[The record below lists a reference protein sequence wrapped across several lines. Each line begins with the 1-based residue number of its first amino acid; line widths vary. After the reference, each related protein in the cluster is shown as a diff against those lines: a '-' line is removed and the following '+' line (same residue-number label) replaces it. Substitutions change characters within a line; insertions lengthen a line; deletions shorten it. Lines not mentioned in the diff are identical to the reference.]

1 MSIFAERLV
10 ADLQNTLRVAMD
22 HDGTRRALVV
32 YDEDSELSKLLTAG
46 YRQALPTATFTDFNT
61 TEQPALRAQLD
72 LLAPLDLAILVQ
84 SASFRPTDYRI
95 RVELY
100 KRNVKVI
107 EHGNLLKMTGEAAQ
121 YYLDALAYDPEYYR
135 GVGHNIRVHSDAASS
150 LRIASR
156 AAGAEQLLTCAGPLE
171 EAKINL
177 GDFRTLSNFGSQF
190 PIGEV
195 FTEARDL
202 SCLSGEVAIYG
213 FMDLGYYL
221 NAPAAPIVLSVAA
234 GIVQGAANSTA
245 DFDALLKQIEVDE
258 GCVRVREIGFGM
270 NRSFSRERLVPDV
283 GAFERACGIHLSLG
297 AKHSVYKKPDLRH
310 KDARHHVDVFVCT
323 EHVWFDDT
331 LAYRDG
337 GWCLPVMPY

>member
-46 YRQALPTATFTDFNT
+46 YRQALPTATFIDFNT

-107 EHGNLLKMTGEAAQ
+107 EHGNLLKMTGEAAH

-150 LRIASR
+150 LRIAS
-156 AAGAEQLLTCAGPLE
+156 
-171 EAKINL
+171 
-177 GDFRTLSNFGSQF
+177 F